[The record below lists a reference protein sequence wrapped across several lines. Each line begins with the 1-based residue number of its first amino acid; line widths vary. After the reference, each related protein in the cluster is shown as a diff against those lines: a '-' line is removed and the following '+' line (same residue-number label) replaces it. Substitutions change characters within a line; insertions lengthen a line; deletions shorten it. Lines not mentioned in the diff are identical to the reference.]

1 MIWLIKNREN
11 KINNYANNLKKYFNH
26 GMEPADVYIK
36 HIKPN
41 KLSKKTLEDAEFHL
55 FQLMEIYVTCKITA
69 KWLSLKSDEEQ
80 ITFFHQLTDINC
92 LRKICSYSDSYCS
105 QFEFN
110 SFSELMKSRIEQL
123 FSENV
128 QDAKN
133 AFQECDDNFSSQKLP
148 DGLTETDAITSMLSF
163 YINQGIWQSLRVIP
177 TRLCPFEKMYF
188 QNKDVLN
195 FDFISNDIMVF
206 NKKFELEP
214 IFDNLDFYNESA
226 KDCFIYILSLSKK
239 LYDSENERIIMELQT
254 DVGLLKQKIQEHDS
268 NINEI
273 YDELDDLLSKKDNNK
288 KLLYYQSLSQKELIE
303 AFYQFYKVPKNFLEI
318 LQTQT
323 FEDKIILNKEFHIST
338 GFQALII
345 SYLDEKVENR
355 KDMALLKV
363 LFHIKA
369 KNPAAAK
376 DKYVQ
381 RLKNFKNFIN
391 LYSVGA

>member
-1 MIWLIKNREN
+1 
-11 KINNYANNLKKYFNH
+11 
-26 GMEPADVYIK
+26 
-36 HIKPN
+36 
-41 KLSKKTLEDAEFHL
+41 
-55 FQLMEIYVTCKITA
+55 
-69 KWLSLKSDEEQ
+69 
-80 ITFFHQLTDINC
+80 
-92 LRKICSYSDSYCS
+92 
-105 QFEFN
+105 
-110 SFSELMKSRIEQL
+110 
-123 FSENV
+123 
-128 QDAKN
+128 
-133 AFQECDDNFSSQKLP
+133 
-148 DGLTETDAITSMLSF
+148 MLSF

-273 YDELDDLLSKKDNNK
+273 YDELDDLISKKDSNK

-303 AFYQFYKVPKNFLEI
+303 IFYEVYKVPKNFLDI

-323 FEDKIILNKEFHIST
+323 FKDTIILNKQFHIAT

-345 SYLDEKVENR
+345 SYLDKKVENR
-355 KDMALLKV
+355 KDMALVKV

-369 KNPAAAK
+369 KNPAPAK
-376 DKYVQ
+376 RKYAH
-381 RLKNFKNFIN
+381 RLDDFIDFIKK
-391 LYSVGA
+391 YAK